1 MARRSINAGQKAF
14 LEDIGLSVN
23 VHEIPLDIPADNSHI
38 TQITPKQEIAMSTMR
53 EVFYSIEFDAD
64 GDKYL
69 FGYSTLW
76 GPYDLVVGAIESV
89 ADRTIEDH
97 DDSLVLNGRELV
109 VLWDTIR
116 DFKPLEAGSSTL
128 IAQLYL
134 ILYKLVKDNCDE
146 VRLTFRQTGDGE
158 VWNVNEQAK
167 SGELFYD

>member
-1 MARRSINAGQKAF
+1 
-14 LEDIGLSVN
+14 
-23 VHEIPLDIPADNSHI
+23 
-38 TQITPKQEIAMSTMR
+38 MR

-97 DDSLVLNGRELV
+97 DDSLVFNGRELV

-134 ILYKLVKDNCDE
+134 ILYKLVKDDCE
-146 VRLTFRQTGDGE
+146 KVRLTFRQTGDGE
-158 VWNVNEQAK
+158 AWNVNEQAK

>member
-1 MARRSINAGQKAF
+1 MCIRDR
-14 LEDIGLSVN
+14 
-23 VHEIPLDIPADNSHI
+23 
-38 TQITPKQEIAMSTMR
+38 
-53 EVFYSIEFDAD
+53 
-64 GDKYL
+64 
-69 FGYSTLW
+69 YSTLW

-89 ADRTIEDH
+89 ADRTIEDY

>member
-1 MARRSINAGQKAF
+1 
-14 LEDIGLSVN
+14 
-23 VHEIPLDIPADNSHI
+23 
-38 TQITPKQEIAMSTMR
+38 MR

-76 GPYDLVVGAIESV
+76 GPYDLVIGAIESV
-89 ADRTIEDH
+89 ADRAIEDH

-116 DFKPLEAGSSTL
+116 DFNPLNAGSSTLDVSNTL

-134 ILYKLVKDNCDE
+134 ILYKLVKDNCE
-146 VRLTFRQTGDGE
+146 KVRLTFRQTGDGE